1 MPKISK
7 TVILVISFLISHS
20 AYPQGCAMCKAS
32 LEASIQSGGEKGAGI
47 NERILYLM
55 SMPYIALLL
64 FATFWYIQNR
74 KKIKNN

>member
-47 NERILYLM
+47 NEGILYLM